1 MFPMLVKRL
10 ITFQKKLCFYVVKNI
25 FMNLKKIEI
34 ACFNLES
41 ALIAQKSGAD
51 RVELCAE
58 MSVGGATP
66 TIEIIQQAREQL
78 TIDLYVMIRPRGG
91 NFVYSDSEFEQ
102 MKSEIETI
110 KKLDV
115 SGFVFGILKED
126 NTINIEQNK
135 ALVELA
141 KPLLCTFH
149 RAFDEVLDYKQA
161 LEDVISCGFS
171 TILTSGTFPNVMEGK
186 EVLKQLVIQANNR
199 IEIMPGGGLRSTNIS
214 ALDEMVNA
222 NWYHSSAIT
231 DGSETAN
238 PEEIIQLKK
247 KLQS

>member
-1 MFPMLVKRL
+1 MK
-10 ITFQKKLCFYVVKNI
+10 Q
-25 FMNLKKIEI
+25 IEI

-41 ALIAQKSGAD
+41 ALLAQKAGAD
-51 RVELCAE
+51 RVELCANI
-58 MSVGGATP
+58 SVGGTTP
-66 TIEIIQQAREQL
+66 SIEIIQQARKNL

-91 NFVYSDSEFEQ
+91 NFVYSEAELEQ
-102 MKSEIETI
+102 MKLEIETI
-110 KKLDV
+110 KQLGVD
-115 SGFVFGILKED
+115 GFVFGILNED
-126 NTINIEQNK
+126 KTINIEQNK
-135 ALVELA
+135 VLVELA
-141 KPLLCTFH
+141 KPFSCTFH
-149 RAFDEVLDYKQA
+149 RAFDAVSNYEKA

-186 EVLKQLVIQANNR
+186 EVLKQLVIQANNQ

-238 PEEIIQLKK
+238 QEEIIKLKK

>member
-1 MFPMLVKRL
+1 M
-10 ITFQKKLCFYVVKNI
+10 
-25 FMNLKKIEI
+25 KKIEI

-41 ALIAQKSGAD
+41 AVIAQKAGAD
-51 RVELCAE
+51 RVELCAD
-58 MSVGGATP
+58 MSVGGITP
-66 TIEIIQQAREQL
+66 TIEIIKQAREHL
-78 TIDLYVMIRPRGG
+78 TIDLYIMIRPRGG

-110 KKLDV
+110 KKLGV
-115 SGFVFGILKED
+115 NGFVFGILKDD

-135 ALVELA
+135 VLVELV
-141 KPLLCTFH
+141 KPFSCTFH
-149 RAFDEVLDYKQA
+149 RAFDEVLNVEKA

-186 EVLKQLVIQANNR
+186 EVLKQLVNQAKNR

-214 ALDEMVNA
+214 EINEMVDA

-231 DGSETAN
+231 DGSEIAS
-238 PEEIIQLKK
+238 PEEIMQLKN

>member
-1 MFPMLVKRL
+1 M
-10 ITFQKKLCFYVVKNI
+10 
-25 FMNLKKIEI
+25 KKIEI

-41 ALIAQKSGAD
+41 ALIAQKYGAD
-51 RVELCAE
+51 RIELCAD
-58 MSVGGATP
+58 MSVGGTTP
-66 TIEIIQQAREQL
+66 TIETIQQAREYL
-78 TIDLYVMIRPRGG
+78 TIDLYVMIRPRGR

-110 KKLDV
+110 KKLGV
-115 SGFVFGILKED
+115 NGFVFGILKED
-126 NTINIEQNK
+126 KTINLEQNK
-135 ALVELA
+135 VLVELT
-141 KPLLCTFH
+141 KPFPCTFH
-149 RAFDEVLDYKQA
+149 RAFDAVSNYEKA

-186 EVLKQLVIQANNR
+186 EVLKQLVIQANNH

-214 ALDEMVNA
+214 ELNETVKA

-238 PEEIIQLKK
+238 SEEIIQLKK

>member
-1 MFPMLVKRL
+1 ML
-10 ITFQKKLCFYVVKNI
+10 QN
-25 FMNLKKIEI
+25 KKIEI

-41 ALIAQKSGAD
+41 ALIAQKAGAD
-51 RVELCAE
+51 RVELCAD
-58 MSVGGATP
+58 MSVGGTTP

-214 ALDEMVNA
+214 ELKKMVNA

-231 DGSETAN
+231 DGSEIAN